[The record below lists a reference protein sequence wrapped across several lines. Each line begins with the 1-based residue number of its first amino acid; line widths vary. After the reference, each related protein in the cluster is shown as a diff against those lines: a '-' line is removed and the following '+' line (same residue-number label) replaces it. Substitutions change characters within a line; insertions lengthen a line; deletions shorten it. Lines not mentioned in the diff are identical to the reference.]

1 MNSETINN
9 FDDEI
14 DLKDLILGLW
24 KNKFL
29 ILFIVLFSASISVYY
44 SLSLANTYTSKALL
58 APSDSEKSLSSKLS
72 GYSALAGFAGISMPS
87 SKASKATEAIE
98 RIKSYDFFVNQFLP
112 NVQLKDLIAA
122 NDWQQNSNSIIYNN
136 NIYNIKDNTWTR
148 EASFPK
154 TSMPSNQ
161 EAYEVYKE
169 ILSISEDKKTS
180 FVTISI
186 THVSPF
192 IAKDWV
198 DIIITN
204 INAHMREIDI
214 SIAENSI
221 VFLKETLIT
230 TSLSDIRRAMA
241 QLLQDQIQVLMLAEA
256 SQDYIFKPIVSP
268 IAPEKKSA
276 PSRALICILGTLIG
290 FMISVL
296 LSLYLH
302 YSKKNKY

>member
-1 MNSETINN
+1 MVSV
-9 FDDEI
+9 I
-14 DLKDLILGLW
+14 DYATLFTAFATLFVVIDPIGLAPIFVALTQGMAPQ
-24 KNKFL
+24 KRKAIALRACVIAFV
-29 ILFIVLFSASISVYY
+29 I
-44 SLSLANTYTSKALL
+44 LSLFGLL
-58 APSDSEKSLSSKLS
+58 GDSVL
-72 GYSALAGFAGISMPS
+72 GFAGISMPS

-256 SQDYIFKPIVSP
+256 SQDYIFKRIVSP